1 MTIVVTSCDTVV
13 TMKMMLVLN
22 PNALTRQT
30 QQFETQGKTKVM
42 SLDDKMREILER
54 RDITDEEKVKL
65 YEDTLALYTTY
76 RRKALP
82 PFPPSP
88 PPQPSKP
95 QISKRQF
102 IDDVVTSVAR
112 ALRETVDQ
120 DGIA

>member
-1 MTIVVTSCDTVV
+1 
-13 TMKMMLVLN
+13 MKKMLLVN
-22 PNALTRQT
+22 PDVLTRQT
-30 QQFETQGKTKVM
+30 QLFETPEKTKVL